1 MAEAWADRSARIL
14 EPLAYE
20 EPSGHAALGRS
31 GLDCVSAPSLRAGG
45 PRERVDIPLAELTTL
60 GLGGPARR
68 LIEAQSEEEVL
79 EAVAAVD
86 AAGEPLLVIAGGS
99 NLVIADAGFDGT
111 VLRILTRG
119 AAVKGGGDRVE
130 LVAAAGEPWDDL
142 VSRCVADGLAG
153 IECLAGIPGFVGATP
168 IQNVG
173 AYGQQVADTIVSVRA
188 YDRKARAVVEL
199 TGAQCAFAYRTS
211 RFRRCA
217 RYVVLRVSFG
227 LERSAVGRPVRYEQL
242 ARALGIEPG
251 DTPPLLAVHGAVLAL
266 RRRKGMIIDPCDP
279 DSRSAGSFFL
289 NPVLSPEEFLAF
301 ERRLARRLGDQVR
314 PPVWPEVDGRI
325 KTSAA
330 WLIERAGFYRGYGK
344 GRVGISSKHTLA
356 LVNRGG
362 ASTAE
367 LLSLARELRGGV
379 LEAFGLGLEPE
390 PTLVGAA
397 L

>member
-14 EPLAYE
+14 EPLAYD
-20 EPSGHAALGRS
+20 EPYGHAAPGRS
-31 GLDCVSAPSLRAGG
+31 DLDCVSAPSLRAGG

-99 NLVIADAGFDGT
+99 NLVIADAGFDGI

-142 VSRCVADGLAG
+142 LSRCVADGLAG

-211 RFRRCA
+211 RLRRCA

-227 LERSAVGRPVRYEQL
+227 LERSAVGRPVRYAQL
-242 ARALGIEPG
+242 ARALGIELG
-251 DTPPLLAVHGAVLAL
+251 DRPPLLAVHGAVLAL
-266 RRRKGMIIDPCDP
+266 RRRKGMVIDPCDP

-301 ERRLARRLGDQVR
+301 ERRVTRRLGDQVR
-314 PPVWPEVDGRI
+314 PPVWPEADGRI

-330 WLIERAGFYRGYGK
+330 WLIERAGFHRGYGK